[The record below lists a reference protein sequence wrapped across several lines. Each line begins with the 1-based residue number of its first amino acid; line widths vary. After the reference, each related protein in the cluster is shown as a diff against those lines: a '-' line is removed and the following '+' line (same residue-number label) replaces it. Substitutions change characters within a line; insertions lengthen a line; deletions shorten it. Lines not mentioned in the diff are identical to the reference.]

1 MYKFYHPFPIQ
12 VIIKNP
18 QSLLFIIVA
27 ACLLALFGC
36 APSGG
41 GGSGSDEIKFAN
53 ITLGSGQYSGYYTLR
68 SSIVSENISCADG
81 RSTFGYSEYLYTNAA
96 LSHQGSRLSIY
107 HINTGEVTMT
117 GSVVGNQFQ
126 LAGALDGTGALLIK
140 GTFASFRL
148 GWSGTFAGTLTSG
161 TFSGCSFSTTFAGT
175 RSDTHPY
182 IGLANHLGKTS
193 RRLLSE
199 DDLNK
204 EGISKIEQY
213 FGSPMSSD

>member
-1 MYKFYHPFPIQ
+1 MNNQ
-12 VIIKNP
+12 TLAMLTVI
-18 QSLLFIIVA
+18 SVCWVA
-27 ACLLALFGC
+27 IFGC
-36 APSGG
+36 APSGGG

-53 ITLGSGQYSGYYTLR
+53 IPFGSGQYSGYYTLR
-68 SSIVSENISCADG
+68 SSIVSEDIFCADG
-81 RSTFGYSEYLYTNAA
+81 RAISCYSEYIYTNAA
-96 LSHQGSRLSIY
+96 LSHQGSSLSTY
-107 HINTGEVTMT
+107 HINNGEVTMN

-126 LAGALDGTGALLIK
+126 ILSVPGVAEETLIK

-148 GWSGTFAGTLTSG
+148 GWSGTFAGTFTSG

-193 RRLLSE
+193 RRLRSE
-199 DDLNK
+199 DDPNR
-204 EGISKIEQY
+204 ESISKFEQY